1 MNKTVRNALNL
12 LENSGY
18 SIKKQIN
25 ESETNIVDDIMNL
38 YNEYEKNRNTV
49 EGDDIWEELT
59 SKYDNDLIDIVVNQY
74 DEIKN
79 NEVIDMTD
87 YLAPADNLYG
97 DFFILMRQ
105 LGKKKFVVD
114 AERAFQG
121 KTKYFLEATMKPV
134 KYELLEKPE
143 GVKYSYPILFTI
155 DDDANRY
162 Y

>member
-38 YNEYEKNRNTV
+38 YNEYEKNRNTA
-49 EGDDIWEELT
+49 EGDDIWDELS

-79 NEVIDMTD
+79 KEIIDMTD
-87 YLAPADNLYG
+87 YLAPADMLYG
-97 DFFILMRQ
+97 DFFELMKK
-105 LGKKKFVVD
+105 LNKKKFVVD
-114 AERAFQG
+114 ATRAFHGQ
-121 KTKYFLEATMKPV
+121 TQYFLEACTSGRVTVDLNPCLKDV
-134 KYELLEKPE
+134 E
-143 GVKYSYPILFTI
+143 YSYQVLFTI
-155 DDDANRY
+155 DDRY